1 MNHVSSKFNYLI
13 ALNHLKIPTYLQ
25 KKSGIL
31 IPVILYLAL
40 SYAWCIQFFS
50 FGDLRSH
57 VMTDGDPALNAWAL
71 NWVSHALVGDLPNLL
86 NGNTFYPHLGAI
98 KLSEHMTSLA
108 IFNVV
113 IRFFSDGPW
122 VGYNLLIFAAYFL
135 SALGAYFFIHH
146 VTGNRLAAIWGGV
159 FWGFCFFRVH
169 HTSHLQILSYQWLAF
184 VALFTLK
191 TQAEPNA
198 RNATLLALFFI
209 LQALTSWYLAVIAAA
224 FTIVVFLCNLQV
236 RTWRSKQTFAFGWA
250 AVLVAVAL
258 LPFVL
263 AYSGVLHDTSL
274 GDRATHARTL
284 GDQVKLLDFF
294 TPPSSTLLGS
304 LIPDNKYWIWQENTL
319 FIGHSAIFLALIGL
333 TSIWR
338 HSWRM
343 GITAIFLIL
352 TGYVFALG
360 FFSTILGIK
369 LPLYY
374 LSEKISFLS
383 AIRAPQRFAL
393 LIYFGILILSSYGL
407 IAISTKLGHKSKAI
421 AMGVLLSAF
430 ILEVYPAKLPFGPIP
445 IYKPSA
451 LDQEIAKLSSQN
463 NTKYKILHLPIYTA
477 KPGYPT
483 QEATYMVDSTLHWNP
498 ILNGFSGAEPIEF
511 KGDMLALAQLPR
523 PDAIRVLADR
533 GVTAMAL
540 HRPLNKEVRVQL
552 LAFFTGKDGVTV
564 IHMNDTEQLVLLNR
578 Q

>member
-1 MNHVSSKFNYLI
+1 M
-13 ALNHLKIPTYLQ
+13 PTYLQ
-25 KKSGIL
+25 KKSGIWM
-31 IPVILYLAL
+31 PVILFLAL

-71 NWVSHALVGDLPNLL
+71 NWVSHALVNDFPNLL

-108 IFNVV
+108 LFNVIV
-113 IRFFSDGPW
+113 RFFSDGPW

-146 VTGNRLAAIWGGV
+146 VTGNRLAAVWGGV

-184 VALFTLK
+184 IALFTVK
-191 TQAEPNA
+191 TQADPNA
-198 RNATLLALFFI
+198 KNATLLALFFV
-209 LQALTSWYLAVIAAA
+209 LQALTSWYLAVIAAV
-224 FTIVVFLCNLQV
+224 FTIVVFLCNLQL
-236 RTWRSKQTFAFGWA
+236 RPCRPRQALAFGWA
-250 AVLVAVAL
+250 AILATVFI

-274 GDRATHARTL
+274 GDRAAHTRAF

-294 TPPSSTLLGS
+294 APPSSTLLGS
-304 LIPDNKYWIWQENTL
+304 LIPNNKYWIWQENTL
-319 FIGHSAIFLALIGL
+319 FIGYSAIFLALIGL
-333 TSIWR
+333 VTIWR
-338 HSWRM
+338 HNWRM

-360 FFSTILGIK
+360 FFSTFWGIK

-374 LSEKISFLS
+374 LSEKISFFS

-407 IAISTKLGHKSKAI
+407 IALSTKLSYKIKVL
-421 AMGVLLSAF
+421 AMGVLVCVF
-430 ILEVYPAKLPFGPIP
+430 ILEVYPAKLPFAPIP
-445 IYKPSA
+445 TYTPSA
-451 LDQEIAKLSSQN
+451 IDQEIARLSNQN

-477 KPGYPT
+477 RPGYPT

-498 ILNGFSGAEPIEF
+498 ILNGFSGAEPIGF
-511 KGDMLALAQLPR
+511 KADMLVLVQLPSTAALALLEKYNVTIVAVHKTTSAEQREALKTFVKNFPTWEITYIA
-523 PDAIRVLADR
+523 PDEFLILR
-533 GVTAMAL
+533 
-540 HRPLNKEVRVQL
+540 NQ
-552 LAFFTGKDGVTV
+552 
-564 IHMNDTEQLVLLNR
+564 
-578 Q
+578 

>member
-1 MNHVSSKFNYLI
+1 M
-13 ALNHLKIPTYLQ
+13 PTYLQ

-31 IPVILYLAL
+31 MPVILFLAL

-71 NWVSHALVGDLPNLL
+71 NWVSHALVNDLPNIL

-108 IFNVV
+108 VFNVIV
-113 IRFFSDGPW
+113 RFFSDGPW

-184 VALFTLK
+184 IALFTLK
-191 TQAEPNA
+191 TQADPNA
-198 RNATLLALFFI
+198 KNATLLALFFI
-209 LQALTSWYLAVIAAA
+209 LQALTSWYLAVIAAV
-224 FTIVVFLCNLQV
+224 FTIVVFLCNLQL
-236 RTWRSKQTFAFGWA
+236 RIWRPRQALAFGWA
-250 AVLVAVAL
+250 AVLATVAV

-263 AYSGVLHDTSL
+263 AYRGVLHDTSL
-274 GDRATHARTL
+274 GDRAAHTRAL

-294 TPPSSTLLGS
+294 APPSSTLLGS
-304 LIPDNKYWIWQENTL
+304 LIPNNKYWIWQENTL
-319 FIGHSAIFLALIGL
+319 FIGYSAIFLALFGL
-333 TSIWR
+333 ATIWR
-338 HSWRM
+338 HNWRM

-360 FFSTILGIK
+360 FFSTFWGIK

-374 LSEKISFLS
+374 LSEKISFFS

-393 LIYFGILILSSYGL
+393 LIYFGILILSSYGF
-407 IAISTKLGHKSKAI
+407 IALSTKLGYKIKALAI
-421 AMGVLLSAF
+421 GVLVCAF
-430 ILEVYPAKLPFGPIP
+430 ILEAYPAKLPFAPIST
-445 IYKPSA
+445 YTPSA
-451 LDQEIAKLSSQN
+451 IDQEITKLSNQN

-477 KPGYPT
+477 RPGYPT

-498 ILNGFSGAEPIEF
+498 ILNGFSGAEPIGF
-511 KGDMLALAQLPR
+511 KADMLALAQLPSTAALALLEKYNVTIVAVHKTTSAEQR
-523 PDAIRVLADR
+523 EALKTFVKNFPTWEITYIAPDEFLILR
-533 GVTAMAL
+533 
-540 HRPLNKEVRVQL
+540 NQ
-552 LAFFTGKDGVTV
+552 
-564 IHMNDTEQLVLLNR
+564 
-578 Q
+578 

>member
-1 MNHVSSKFNYLI
+1 M
-13 ALNHLKIPTYLQ
+13 PTYLQ

-31 IPVILYLAL
+31 MPVILFLAL

-71 NWVSHALVGDLPNLL
+71 NWVSHALVNDLPNIL

-108 IFNVV
+108 VFNVIV
-113 IRFFSDGPW
+113 RFFSDGPW

-169 HTSHLQILSYQWLAF
+169 HTSHIQILSYQWLAF
-184 VALFTLK
+184 IALFTLK
-191 TQAEPNA
+191 TQADPNA
-198 RNATLLALFFI
+198 KNATLLALFFI
-209 LQALTSWYLAVIAAA
+209 LQALTSWYLAVIAAV
-224 FTIVVFLCNLQV
+224 FTIVVFLCNLQL
-236 RTWRSKQTFAFGWA
+236 RIWRPRQALAFGWA
-250 AVLVAVAL
+250 AVLATVAV

-274 GDRATHARTL
+274 GDRAAHTRAL

-294 TPPSSTLLGS
+294 APPSSTLLGS
-304 LIPDNKYWIWQENTL
+304 LIPNNKYWIWQENTL
-319 FIGHSAIFLALIGL
+319 FIGYSAIFLALFGL
-333 TSIWR
+333 ATIWR
-338 HSWRM
+338 NNWRM
-343 GITAIFLIL
+343 GVTAIFLIL

-360 FFSTILGIK
+360 FFSTFLGIK

-374 LSEKISFLS
+374 LSEKISFFS

-407 IAISTKLGHKSKAI
+407 IAISTKLGYKSKAL
-421 AMGVLLSAF
+421 AMGVLVSAF
-430 ILEVYPAKLPFGPIP
+430 ILEVYPAKLPFAPIST
-445 IYKPSA
+445 YTPSA
-451 LDQEIAKLSSQN
+451 IDQEIARLSNQN

-477 KPGYPT
+477 RPGYPT

-498 ILNGFSGAEPIEF
+498 ILNGFSGAEPIGF
-511 KGDMLALAQLPR
+511 KADMLALAQLPSTAALALLEKYNVTIVAVHKTTSAEQR
-523 PDAIRVLADR
+523 EALKTFVKNFPTWEITYIAPDEFLILR
-533 GVTAMAL
+533 
-540 HRPLNKEVRVQL
+540 NQ
-552 LAFFTGKDGVTV
+552 
-564 IHMNDTEQLVLLNR
+564 
-578 Q
+578 

>member
-1 MNHVSSKFNYLI
+1 M
-13 ALNHLKIPTYLQ
+13 PTYLQ
-25 KKSGIL
+25 KKSGIWM
-31 IPVILYLAL
+31 PVILFLAL

-71 NWVSHALVGDLPNLL
+71 NWVSHALVSDLPNLL

-108 IFNVV
+108 LFNIIV
-113 IRFFSDGPW
+113 RFFSDGPW

-169 HTSHLQILSYQWLAF
+169 HTSHIQILSYQWLAF
-184 VALFTLK
+184 IALFTVK
-191 TQAEPNA
+191 TQTEPNA
-198 RNATLLALFFI
+198 KNATLLALFFI
-209 LQALTSWYLAVIAAA
+209 LQALTSWYLAVIAAV
-224 FTIVVFLCNLQV
+224 FTIVVFLCNLQL
-236 RTWRSKQTFAFGWA
+236 RTWRPRQALAFGWA
-250 AVLVAVAL
+250 AILTTVAI

-274 GDRATHARTL
+274 GDRAALTRAL
-284 GDQVKLLDFF
+284 GDQVKLLDFLI
-294 TPPSSTLLGS
+294 PPSSTLLGS
-304 LIPDNKYWIWQENTL
+304 LIPNNKYWIWQENTL
-319 FIGHSAIFLALIGL
+319 FIGYSAIFFALVGLA
-333 TSIWR
+333 TIWR
-338 HSWRM
+338 HNWRM
-343 GITAIFLIL
+343 GVTAIFLIL

-360 FFSTILGIK
+360 FFSTFLGIK

-374 LSEKISFLS
+374 LSEKISFFS

-407 IAISTKLGHKSKAI
+407 IALSTKLGYKIKAL
-421 AMGVLLSAF
+421 AMGVLVCVF
-430 ILEVYPAKLPFGPIP
+430 ILEVYPAKLPFAPIP
-445 IYKPSA
+445 TYTPSA
-451 LDQEIAKLSSQN
+451 IDQEIARLSNQN

-477 KPGYPT
+477 RPGYPT

-498 ILNGFSGAEPIEF
+498 ILNGFSGAEPIGF
-511 KGDMLALAQLPR
+511 KADMLALAQLPSTAALALLEKYNVTIVAVHKTTSAEQR
-523 PDAIRVLADR
+523 EALKTFVNNFPTWEITYIAPDEFLILR
-533 GVTAMAL
+533 
-540 HRPLNKEVRVQL
+540 NQ
-552 LAFFTGKDGVTV
+552 
-564 IHMNDTEQLVLLNR
+564 
-578 Q
+578 

>member
-1 MNHVSSKFNYLI
+1 M
-13 ALNHLKIPTYLQ
+13 PTYLQ

-31 IPVILYLAL
+31 MPFILFLAL

-71 NWVSHALVGDLPNLL
+71 NWVSHALVSDLPNLL

-108 IFNVV
+108 LFNIIV
-113 IRFFSDGPW
+113 RFFSDGPW

-146 VTGNRLAAIWGGV
+146 LTGNRLAAIWGGV

-184 VALFTLK
+184 IALFTVK
-191 TQAEPNA
+191 THADPNA
-198 RNATLLALFFI
+198 KNATLLALFFI
-209 LQALTSWYLAVIAAA
+209 LQALTSWYLAVIAAV
-224 FTIVVFLCNLQV
+224 FTIVVFLCNLQL
-236 RTWRSKQTFAFGWA
+236 RIWRPRQALAFGWSA
-250 AVLVAVAL
+250 ILATVAV

-274 GDRATHARTL
+274 GDRAAHTRAL

-294 TPPSSTLLGS
+294 APPSSTLLGS
-304 LIPDNKYWIWQENTL
+304 LIPNNKYWIWQENTL
-319 FIGHSAIFLALIGL
+319 FIGYSAIFLALIGL
-333 TSIWR
+333 VTIWR
-338 HSWRM
+338 HNWRM

-360 FFSTILGIK
+360 FFSTFWGIK

-374 LSEKISFLS
+374 LSEKISFFS

-407 IAISTKLGHKSKAI
+407 IALSTKLSYKIKVL
-421 AMGVLLSAF
+421 AMGVLVCVF
-430 ILEVYPAKLPFGPIP
+430 ILEVYPAKLPFAPIP
-445 IYKPSA
+445 TYTPSA
-451 LDQEIAKLSSQN
+451 IDQEIARLSNQN

-477 KPGYPT
+477 RPGYPT

-498 ILNGFSGAEPIEF
+498 ILNGFSGAEPIGF
-511 KGDMLALAQLPR
+511 KADMLVLVQLPSTAALALLEKYNVTIVAVHKTTSAEQRKALKTLVKNFPTWEITYIA
-523 PDAIRVLADR
+523 PDEFLILR
-533 GVTAMAL
+533 
-540 HRPLNKEVRVQL
+540 NQ
-552 LAFFTGKDGVTV
+552 
-564 IHMNDTEQLVLLNR
+564 
-578 Q
+578 

>member
-1 MNHVSSKFNYLI
+1 M
-13 ALNHLKIPTYLQ
+13 PTYLQ
-25 KKSGIL
+25 KKSGIWM
-31 IPVILYLAL
+31 PVILFVAL

-71 NWVSHALVGDLPNLL
+71 NWVSHALVNDFPNLL

-108 IFNVV
+108 LFNVIV
-113 IRFFSDGPW
+113 RFFSDGPW

-169 HTSHLQILSYQWLAF
+169 HTSHLQILSYQWLVF
-184 VALFTLK
+184 IALFTVK
-191 TQAEPNA
+191 TQTAPNA
-198 RNATLLALFFI
+198 KNATLLALFFV
-209 LQALTSWYLAVIAAA
+209 LQALTSWYLAVIAAV
-224 FTIVVFLCNLQV
+224 FTIVVFLCNLQL
-236 RTWRSKQTFAFGWA
+236 RIWRPRQALAFGWA
-250 AVLVAVAL
+250 AFLVTAAI

-274 GDRATHARTL
+274 GDRAALTRAL
-284 GDQVKLLDFF
+284 GDQVKLLDFLI
-294 TPPSSTLLGS
+294 PPSSTLLGS
-304 LIPDNKYWIWQENTL
+304 LIPNNKHWIWQENTL
-319 FIGHSAIFLALIGL
+319 FIGYSAICLALIGL
-333 TSIWR
+333 ATIWR
-338 HSWRM
+338 HNWRM
-343 GITAIFLIL
+343 GVTAIFLIL

-360 FFSTILGIK
+360 FFSTFLGIK

-374 LSEKISFLS
+374 LSEKISFFS

-393 LIYFGILILSSYGL
+393 LIYFGILILSSYGF
-407 IAISTKLGHKSKAI
+407 IALSTKLGYKIKAL
-421 AMGVLLSAF
+421 AMGVLACVF
-430 ILEVYPAKLPFGPIP
+430 ILEVYPAKLPFAPIP
-445 IYKPSA
+445 TYTPSA
-451 LDQEIAKLSSQN
+451 IDQEIAKLSNQN

-477 KPGYPT
+477 RPGYPT

-498 ILNGFSGAEPIEF
+498 ILNGFSGAEPIGF
-511 KGDMLALAQLPR
+511 KADMMKLAQLPQ
-523 PDAIRVLADR
+523 PEALRVLADR
-533 GVTAMAL
+533 GVTAIAL
-540 HRPLNKEVRVQL
+540 HRPLDKEIRLQL
-552 LAFFTGKDGVTV
+552 LAFFTGKDGVAV
-564 IHMNDTEQLVLLNR
+564 IHLNDTEQLVLLNR